1 MALNQGLLKAK
12 LMQFN
17 KYLLTV
23 HHVRGVVLGTMGNE
37 RLEKHL
43 LPSKISPSIDI
54 SKRMVSASS
63 LSHVYFLSH
72 IQHFLG
78 ILYLPFL

>member
-17 KYLLTV
+17 KYLLIV
-23 HHVRGVVLGTMGNE
+23 HHVQGVVLGTMGNE
-37 RLEKHL
+37 RLKKHL
-43 LPSKISPSIDI
+43 LPAKISPSIDS

-63 LSHVYFLSH
+63 MSLVYFLSH
-72 IQHFLG
+72 MQHFLV
-78 ILYLPFL
+78 ILYLSFL